1 MVSKVYPEKKK
12 LTFELFYQVATFTK
26 LTLSCFSLIPVWKLL
41 QLFHCFNPIF
51 LHSSLLKVII
61 LGHFPEAMYP
71 A

>member
-1 MVSKVYPEKKK
+1 MVSKVYLEKKK

-26 LTLSCFSLIPVWKLL
+26 LTSLIPVWKLL